1 MARDHAKTSATRY
14 PRQSA
19 ATPTSSRPAFISGLI
34 VGALCMHFVPALLE
48 PSASDTI
55 TETETET
62 ETEHQS
68 KLSVLKFDFYTLLKD
83 SEIIVPDG
91 NQPNESKS
99 QPETDYTYLLQAG
112 SFRNPR
118 DAESLK
124 IQLLLL
130 NLTANIETFELN
142 TGATVNRVL
151 VGPFASRAKTA
162 SAKTKLA
169 ENNINSILLKR
180 KL

>member
-55 TETETET
+55 TETETE
-62 ETEHQS
+62 HQS

-99 QPETDYTYLLQAG
+99 QPETDYIYLLQAG
-112 SFRNPR
+112 SFTNPR
-118 DAESLK
+118 DAESLR
-124 IQLLLL
+124 IQLLLFH
-130 NLTANIETFELN
+130 LTANIETFELN
-142 TGATVNRVL
+142 SGATVNRVL

>member
-1 MARDHAKTSATRY
+1 MARDHAKKSATRY
-14 PRQSA
+14 PKQSA
-19 ATPTSSRPAFISGLI
+19 AKTPSSRPAFISGLI
-34 VGALCMHFVPALLE
+34 VGALCMHFVPVLLE
-48 PSASDTI
+48 PKPSDTI
-55 TETETET
+55 TKADPQGE
-62 ETEHQS
+62 S

-91 NQPNESKS
+91 NQSTESQN

-112 SFRNPR
+112 SFINPR

-130 NLTANIETFELN
+130 NLTADIETFELN
-142 TGATVNRVL
+142 TGETVNRVL
-151 VGPFASRAKTA
+151 VGPFASRAKIA

>member
-1 MARDHAKTSATRY
+1 MARDHAKKSATRY

-19 ATPTSSRPAFISGLI
+19 ATMTSSRPAFISGLI
-34 VGALCMHFVPALLE
+34 VGALCMHFVPTLLE

-55 TETETET
+55 TET

-99 QPETDYTYLLQAG
+99 QPETDYIYLLQAG
-112 SFRNPR
+112 SFTNPR
-118 DAESLK
+118 DAESLR
-124 IQLLLL
+124 IQLLLFH
-130 NLTANIETFELN
+130 LTANIETFELN
-142 TGATVNRVL
+142 SGATVNRVL

>member
-62 ETEHQS
+62 EHQS

-99 QPETDYTYLLQAG
+99 QPETDYIYLLQAG
-112 SFRNPR
+112 SFTNPR
-118 DAESLK
+118 DAESLR
-124 IQLLLL
+124 IQLLLFH
-130 NLTANIETFELN
+130 LTANIETFELN
-142 TGATVNRVL
+142 SGATVNRVL

>member
-1 MARDHAKTSATRY
+1 MARDHAKKSATRY

-19 ATPTSSRPAFISGLI
+19 ATMTSSRPAFISGLI

-48 PSASDTI
+48 PSPSDPI
-55 TETETET
+55 TETEN
-62 ETEHQS
+62 EHQS

-99 QPETDYTYLLQAG
+99 QPETDYIYLLQAG
-112 SFRNPR
+112 SFTNPR
-118 DAESLK
+118 DAESLR
-124 IQLLLL
+124 IQLLLFH
-130 NLTANIETFELN
+130 LTANIETFELN
-142 TGATVNRVL
+142 SGATVNRVL

>member
-55 TETETET
+55 TETETE
-62 ETEHQS
+62 HQS

-91 NQPNESKS
+91 SQPNESKS
-99 QPETDYTYLLQAG
+99 QPETDYIYLLQAG
-112 SFRNPR
+112 SFTNPR
-118 DAESLK
+118 DAESLR
-124 IQLLLL
+124 IQLLLFH
-130 NLTANIETFELN
+130 LTANIETFELN
-142 TGATVNRVL
+142 SGATVNRVL

>member
-1 MARDHAKTSATRY
+1 MARDNAKKSATRY

-19 ATPTSSRPAFISGLI
+19 ATTTSSRPAFISGLI

-55 TETETET
+55 TET

-99 QPETDYTYLLQAG
+99 QPETDYIYLLQAG
-112 SFRNPR
+112 SFTNPR
-118 DAESLK
+118 DAESLR
-124 IQLLLL
+124 IQLLLFH
-130 NLTANIETFELN
+130 LTANIETFELN
-142 TGATVNRVL
+142 SGATVNRVL

>member
-1 MARDHAKTSATRY
+1 MARDHAKKSATRY
-14 PRQSA
+14 PKQS
-19 ATPTSSRPAFISGLI
+19 TIKPPSSKPAFISGLI

-48 PSASDTI
+48 PKPSTAI
-55 TETETET
+55 T
-62 ETEHQS
+62 
-68 KLSVLKFDFYTLLKD
+68 KA
-83 SEIIVPDG
+83 DG
-91 NQPNESKS
+91 NQSFESKN

-130 NLTANIETFELN
+130 NLAADIETFELD
-142 TGATVNRVL
+142 TGETVNRVL

-169 ENNINSILLKR
+169 GNNINSILLKR

>member
-1 MARDHAKTSATRY
+1 MARDHAKKSATRY
-14 PRQSA
+14 RKPSA
-19 ATPTSSRPAFISGLI
+19 AKPTSSRPAFISGLI

-55 TETETET
+55 TET

-99 QPETDYTYLLQAG
+99 QPETDYIYLLQAG
-112 SFRNPR
+112 SFTNPR
-118 DAESLK
+118 DAESLR
-124 IQLLLL
+124 IQLLLFH
-130 NLTANIETFELN
+130 LTANIETFELN